1 MSVTIKSEHEIELMR
16 EAGRILAAVH
26 QQLGKEIKPG
36 MSTKDVD
43 RLGEEMIRSYGCEP
57 SFLGYCGYPASICV
71 SVNEEVVHGIPTDE
85 RILQEGDIVSLDAGV
100 IYKGYHSD
108 AARTVG
114 VGEISEEARLL
125 IERTR
130 LSFFAGIK
138 NAVAGN
144 RLYDI
149 SGAIQQ
155 LAESFGY
162 GVVYDLVGHGIG
174 SHLHEDPEVPNFRPQ
189 GFRKG
194 LRLKPGMTL
203 AVEPMINAGSP
214 HVVWMDD
221 EWTVVTEDLS
231 LSAHYENTILITK
244 GKPEILSLTE
254 DEKEKAKE
262 EAMAMLKK
270 VGLEDKAE
278 AYPHQLSGGQKQRV
292 AIARSLCMN
301 PDIML
306 FDEPTSALDPEM
318 VGEVL
323 QVMKDLAAEGMTMAI
338 VTHEIGF
345 AREVADRVLFIDDGY
360 IIEEGTPQEVI
371 LNPKEPRAIDFF
383 NKVL

>member
-262 EAMAMLKK
+262 DMQKMLDY
-270 VGLEDKAE
+270 VDKLDAE
-278 AYPHQLSGGQKQRV
+278 NFDHLLTLLDRV
-292 AIARSLCMN
+292 ADSYENIIIAGV
-301 PDIML
+301 DHEE
-306 FDEPTSALDPEM
+306 FTSILEKHNIPNI
-318 VGEVL
+318 L
-323 QVMKDLAAEGMTMAI
+323 Q
-338 VTHEIGF
+338 
-345 AREVADRVLFIDDGY
+345 
-360 IIEEGTPQEVI
+360 
-371 LNPKEPRAIDFF
+371 
-383 NKVL
+383 